1 VETGVAELLAWIFHS
16 PRRLLAVLI
25 GFLAVVVGVG
35 LLVQAA
41 MPGQSPP
48 GTTPTGVTAA
58 GPDAEQA
65 TQAALAFTRAWAS
78 KPEGQTAEQWRQSL
92 VPLTTP
98 DLQRGLSLTD
108 PATLPGG
115 RPQGTP
121 TVRFIAVASS
131 LVEVPLST
139 GSRVLVTVVR
149 VNAHWIASDVQ
160 PVSGN
165 AGDVPAAPAGSSS
178 GDTGTSASASSSG
191 SG

>member
-1 VETGVAELLAWIFHS
+1 MAELLAWIFHS

-25 GFLAVVVGVG
+25 GLLAVVIGVG

-41 MPGQSPP
+41 MPRQPSS
-48 GTTPTGVTAA
+48 GTAPTGVTAA
-58 GPDAEQA
+58 GPDTEQA

-78 KPEGQTAEQWRQSL
+78 KADGQTAEQWRQSL

-149 VNAHWIASDVQ
+149 VNAHWVASDVQ

-165 AGDVPAAPAGSSS
+165 AGDVPASPAGSTAPASS
-178 GDTGTSASASSSG
+178 VPGSASASG